1 MKELV
6 LLLLLILAI
15 SIAIYLF
22 RKLFE
27 RVVVYEFEK
36 GLLYRKGCLVK
47 TLGPGLYWV
56 NTNRSV
62 VQKVDMRLQTV
73 SVPGQEVLC
82 HDNIAVKI
90 SLALQ
95 YSVVDPAV
103 AKTKIAQYQEALY
116 MSAQLALRQLVGEV
130 KADELITK
138 RRELGALLHE
148 QLLPSAKEYGLEVKT
163 VDLKDMTFPGDIKK
177 IFSQVVKAQKEGLAL
192 LEKARGETAAL
203 RNLANA
209 AKMLEDNPVLLQLR
223 MLQTVESGTGNSV
236 VLGWPDKG
244 VPLPVKGDPAE
255 GRTAEAEG

>member
-1 MKELV
+1 MEEFALLV
-6 LLLLLILAI
+6 LFVLVVITV
-15 SIAIYLF
+15 F
-22 RKLFE
+22 HVTKKLFD

-56 NTNRSV
+56 NTSRSV

-82 HDNIAVKI
+82 QDNIAVKI

-177 IFSQVVKAQKEGLAL
+177 IFSQVVKAQKEGMAL

-209 AKMLEDNPVLLQLR
+209 AKMLEDNPVLMQLR

-236 VLGWPDKG
+236 VMGWPDKC
-244 VPLPVKGDPAE
+244 VPLPVKGAPAE
-255 GRTAEAEG
+255 AKGAEAEG